1 MSAQA
6 NENTKAPMKV
16 LLVDDDAFV
25 HEMVELLIDQ
35 PDYTLLSATNV
46 KAAMELIVQGKPDI
60 IITDAIMPGES
71 GFSLIEKIKADPR
84 TEDIPTILL
93 TILQQ
98 PDGSVMDASG
108 KADFCVTKPVY
119 LSDITSA
126 LEQARQLIE
135 HRNVVNV
142 HVPAP
147 TDVIKFQ
154 LSDPTD
160 AVDVLI

>member
-1 MSAQA
+1 
-6 NENTKAPMKV
+6 MKI

-35 PDYTLLSATNV
+35 EGYTLVSASHV
-46 KAAMELIVQGKPDI
+46 KEAMEMIAHEAPDI
-60 IITDAIMPGES
+60 IVTDAIMPGES

-135 HRNVVNV
+135 HRK
-142 HVPAP
+142 
-147 TDVIKFQ
+147 VIKVRIVD
-154 LSDPTD
+154 SCE
-160 AVDVLI
+160 AVTVLMAEPVEPIKIVM